1 MEEVQRKQRSGI
13 GAANAR
19 RPWSRTPRRRPRR
32 RTVNKWIHAFFS
44 MCKKICEV
52 KPWSEALVNLWFVCN
67 CTLFL
72 FKPSQ
77 WQPQPWSPDVLKYL
91 EVNLFPHIW
100 DFSRDSHLC
109 HVSCVMCVTLC
120 PTGSSR
126 HFWSTIFECFL
137 DFYSESDSSSIPV
150 TGQVRPGLCCSS
162 WLYWAYGL
170 WLMAH

>member
-1 MEEVQRKQRSGI
+1 MNSCI
-13 GAANAR
+13 
-19 RPWSRTPRRRPRR
+19 
-32 RTVNKWIHAFFS
+32 FS

-72 FKPSQ
+72 FKPWQ

-170 WLMAH
+170 WRIKLGLLGSLAMVGSSLVKVGFGIFALAGAGAMAMLE